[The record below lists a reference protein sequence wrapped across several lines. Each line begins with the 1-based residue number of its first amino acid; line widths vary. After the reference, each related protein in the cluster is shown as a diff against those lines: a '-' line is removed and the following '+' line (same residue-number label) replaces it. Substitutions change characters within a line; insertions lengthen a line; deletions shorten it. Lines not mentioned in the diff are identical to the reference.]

1 MVAKEELIK
10 RLNKLKNDNREYSK
24 TELLTIISKIYVDVY
39 KEKKLI
45 IQKSTKPKRQP
56 TAYNIFIKEQMALL
70 LEKGIVSSIERL
82 TIASE
87 LWNKQKNN

>member
-10 RLNKLKNDNREYSK
+10 RLHKLKNDNREYSK

-39 KEKKLI
+39 KEKQI
-45 IQKSTKPKRQP
+45 IIPKNKTKRQP
-56 TAYNIFIKEQMALL
+56 TAYNIFIKEQMTLL